1 MNGKI
6 IASIVSF
13 IIFLALGGGTLFV
26 SLKYLKPSI
35 DLSNGIETTSCKVI
49 STEDQATCNNLKC
62 VDQNTDIWWYNSW
75 GPSYFFVY
83 VSGGTGN
90 SDYYDDGGGDDDDD
104 DDGGDDD
111 DDDDGGDSGDGDSGG
126 DSGGGDSGGD
136 SGGGDIGGGDEMKMS
151 KSKLLKAGSS
161 LPSPSS
167 SVGTTGAS
175 EFNGYVPQ
183 EIRDKRLERRLK
195 EKQLSRALKAAT
207 TNAAPTS
214 GSSYYASSAS
224 GCNTCYQGVFNVN
237 YSIGNGS
244 EVESSIQGLVSS
256 DYSWVSD
263 YVGNYQ
269 NGSYYTCY
277 YQSDEPTNVVWFKP
291 PKYSSGSLAGTIILS
306 ILSFIAL
313 IVSVLFLF
321 AGCKH
326 RSNDH
331 YHHHHN
337 HNNHNNKKNHTSG
350 AYKPI
355 VNPTPISA
363 KKGNYQS
370 YHKNNGS
377 YHGGY
382 STSDSAPPQNVPY
395 YQYNQGVAQIDFSAN
410 QNGSINYVNAPPS
423 YTS

>member
-13 IIFLALGGGTLFV
+13 ILFLALGGGTLLV

-90 SDYYDDGGGDDDDD
+90 SDYYDDGGDDDDDDD

-136 SGGGDIGGGDEMKMS
+136 SGGGDSGGGDEMKMS
-151 KSKLLKAGSS
+151 KSKLLKAGASS
-161 LPSPSS
+161 LPSPSF
-167 SVGTTGAS
+167 GTTGAS

-214 GSSYYASSAS
+214 GSSYYDSSAS

-237 YSIGNGS
+237 YSINNGS

-256 DYSWVSD
+256 DYTWVSD

-277 YQSDEPTNVVWFKP
+277 YQIDEPTNVVWFKP
-291 PKYSSGSLAGTIILS
+291 PKYNAGSLAGTIILS
-306 ILSFIAL
+306 ILSFISL
-313 IVSVLFLF
+313 IVSVLFF
-321 AGCKH
+321 IAGRKH
-326 RSNDH
+326 SD
-331 YHHHHN
+331 HHHH
-337 HNNHNNKKNHTSG
+337 HHHHHNNKKNHTSG

-382 STSDSAPPQNVPY
+382 SSSDSAPPQNVPY

-423 YTS
+423 YSN

>member
-1 MNGKI
+1 MQGKT
-6 IASIVSF
+6 IAGIVSF
-13 IIFLALGGGTLFV
+13 ILFLALAGGTLYV
-26 SLKYLKPSI
+26 SLAYLKPSI
-35 DLSNGIETTSCKVI
+35 DLSNGIVTTSCEVTG
-49 STEDQATCNNLKC
+49 TEDQTTCNNVKC

-90 SDYYDDGGGDDDDD
+90 SDYYDDDGGDDDDD
-104 DDGGDDD
+104 GGDDDD

-151 KSKLLKAGSS
+151 KSKLLKAGLLGGSS
-161 LPSPSS
+161 F
-167 SVGTTGAS
+167 GTTTGGS
-175 EFNGYVPQ
+175 EFNGYIPQ
-183 EIRDKRLERRLK
+183 EIKDKRLERRLK
-195 EKQLSRALKAAT
+195 EKQQKQLSRSLKAAT

-224 GCNTCYQGVFNVN
+224 GCNTCYQGVFYVN
-237 YSIGNGS
+237 YTIGNGT
-244 EVESSIQGLVSS
+244 VVQSSIQGLVSS
-256 DYSWVSD
+256 DYTWVSD
-263 YVGNYQ
+263 YIGNYQ
-269 NGSYYTCY
+269 NGSFYTCY
-277 YQSDEPTNVVWFKP
+277 YQSGEPTNVVWFKP
-291 PKYSSGSLAGTIILS
+291 PKYNSGSLAGTIILS
-306 ILSFIAL
+306 ILSFISLIASAL
-313 IVSVLFLF
+313 FFIF
-321 AGCKH
+321 AYKH
-326 RSNDH
+326 NSH
-331 YHHHHN
+331 HHHHHHN
-337 HNNHNNKKNHTSG
+337 QNTTKKHHASG

-382 STSDSAPPQNVPY
+382 SASDSAPPQNVPY

-410 QNGSINYVNAPPS
+410 HNNYGSINYVNAPPS
-423 YTS
+423 YGN